1 MKQVR
6 ERQILYGIIYMCNL
20 KKTREYNKKA
30 DLQVQRTNYWLPG
43 VGEGVYKGRGEGS
56 AKYWV

>member
-1 MKQVR
+1 
-6 ERQILYGIIYMCNL
+6 MCNIKK
-20 KKTREYNKKA
+20 KKTSEYNKQEA
-30 DLQVQRTNYWLPG
+30 DLQVQRTNYWLPV